1 MENLRDL
8 KELAKQVV
16 QNFNEKFDASDR
28 VIPKEFKEKVTR
40 LKSFSVVYNEYSV
53 IIKGDGIRSKDSY
66 VPNQSF
72 YMASFFIEYSYELSR
87 YKQKIMPWI
96 SSAGISTSE
105 MTAFFTHERDRG
117 KEDVKN
123 KEDKFVE
130 ILDKNGYTGDDRE
143 YLIKFVTD
151 YEWWSGSKTIER
163 SDFFNSP
170 VLSIM
175 GLTASS
181 NAAMALIVDHLTQH
195 PELSSLLLNQVKDK
209 NMENFGNLQQIFYGA
224 PGTGK
229 SHEIKKQ
236 TKGQSVIRTTFHP
249 DSDYS
254 TFVGAYKPF
263 MDSVSARVVPVVI
276 DNGISLNQ
284 NVGTYN
290 EKRITYKFV
299 KQAFLKAY
307 LGAWK
312 KYSEGKNCP
321 VSIKVKG
328 KIEFDTNSGHYIL
341 LSVSDNN
348 ILYSRE
354 FDFDK
359 ATVEK
364 VWSTLWNNDLFSIP
378 TGPQSGQSVEQAI
391 ASWIKNNYESC
402 TKADFENGWN
412 FLIQKINEDSSIVV
426 KKDNGDGNS
435 TREYILKSHHENTKV
450 RVKVREAGKS
460 KYAIE
465 KCFDGD
471 NKRENQLEAK
481 IVELLNKYEGSFEE
495 KWNQLK
501 SDVNDG
507 SEVREELTYR
517 TQYLIIEEIN
527 RGNCAQIFG
536 DLFQLLDRSANGF
549 SEYPIEADTDM
560 QNAIKNAFAEED
572 EYKVYSLNIDDV
584 IDGYISNYDST
595 LSNDVREGRVL
606 LLPPNLYIWATMNT
620 SDQSLFPIDSAFKRR
635 WDWIYRPI
643 GYKNSHWTIEIGEK
657 RYNWVDFQKRIN
669 QKIYDVDNS
678 EDKQL
683 GDYFVN
689 ADRTGDTINA
699 DTLLNKILFYL
710 WNDVCKDDPDQIFRW
725 IDDKKQTE
733 SIKFSDF
740 FGADREKKLQGFM
753 TFNEIKAVGEPQNA
767 DTNMIQQDE
776 EEAVTSDTPT
786 EEDNDLNE

>member
-1 MENLRDL
+1 MEYEILTRSLKDSAAHSKLKLL
-8 KELAKQVV
+8 KEGETFGVEKPGGEKRIHIGSMTDENKWDGFFFPNGGQSFNVIVSKIDLIKYMFEAKDEY
-16 QNFNEKFDASDR
+16 FN
-28 VIPKEFKEKVTR
+28 PKQSYR
-40 LKSFSVVYNEYSV
+40 LKISDYYDSLYEQTMNIPLEIFKICFEKNTDNSRYYLTRPSNNEFSKNYKYIIDICLPIVTEYVFIRVKDDNSYIFYLKPEFRPNYITNE
-53 IIKGDGIRSKDSY
+53 IITPDVTEKDS
-66 VPNQSF
+66 
-72 YMASFFIEYSYELSR
+72 
-87 YKQKIMPWI
+87 
-96 SSAGISTSE
+96 
-105 MTAFFTHERDRG
+105 D
-117 KEDVKN
+117 
-123 KEDKFVE
+123 
-130 ILDKNGYTGDDRE
+130 
-143 YLIKFVTD
+143 
-151 YEWWSGSKTIER
+151 SKY
-163 SDFFNSP
+163 P
-170 VLSIM
+170 
-175 GLTASS
+175 
-181 NAAMALIVDHLTQH
+181 
-195 PELSSLLLNQVKDK
+195 
-209 NMENFGNLQQIFYGA
+209 LQQIYYGA

-460 KYAIE
+460 KDAIE
-465 KCFDGD
+465 KCFNGD

-481 IVELLNKYEGSFEE
+481 IVELLNKYKGSFEE

-560 QNAIKNAFAEED
+560 QDAIKNAFAEED
-572 EYKVYSLNIDDV
+572 EYKVDSLNIDDV

-643 GYKNSHWTIEIGEK
+643 GYKNSHWTIEIREK

-689 ADRTGDTINA
+689 ADRTDDRINA

-725 IDDKKQTE
+725 INDKKQPE

-740 FGADREKKLQGFM
+740 FGDDRDKKLQGFM
-753 TFNEIKAVGEPQNA
+753 AFNEIQVIGEQQSA
-767 DTNMIQQDE
+767 DTNMAQLDA
-776 EEAVTSDTPT
+776 EEAETNDTPT